1 MKNSAHRDLILDIS
15 EIEPTTNVFTIIKKM
30 MFALKNNEITSNQ
43 YELLLG
49 TLVMQCRRNK
59 INIDL

>member
-30 MFALKNNEITSNQ
+30 MFARKNDQITSNQ
-43 YELLLG
+43 YELLFG

-59 INIDL
+59 IDINL